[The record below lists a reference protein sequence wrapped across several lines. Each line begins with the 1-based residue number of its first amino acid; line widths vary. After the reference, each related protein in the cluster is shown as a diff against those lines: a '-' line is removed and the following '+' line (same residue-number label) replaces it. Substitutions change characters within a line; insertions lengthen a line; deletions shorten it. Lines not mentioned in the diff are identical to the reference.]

1 MISGRQALGSI
12 DETLDRAQAE
22 INDVEEQIR
31 HANEALVAGQKAR
44 LDELRA
50 LAAER
55 LARLD
60 DLPAATAR
68 LDDIEQ
74 QAKRLLQQRGQA
86 LAELQEQID
95 TAVQAQQQIEAERR
109 HQAIQLDAAVNAVD
123 EAESR
128 LQAVLDA
135 DDAYRVAREAAEAA
149 ERLAMHAQEKADRS
163 AAELSEKGETYRGD
177 PLFMY
182 LWERQY
188 GLPAY
193 RAHGLFRW
201 LDGKVA
207 RLIGYADARANFAR
221 LNDIPVRLQEHAD
234 HLAARADEAFDALRV
249 LDDEA
254 RAADGI
260 PALEARVADEQQR
273 LDAIDERIQA
283 HEAEHQALLA
293 TRAEFAVGEDQY
305 TRNAIDYLA
314 TEFGREDVADLH
326 RVALATPYPEDDVI
340 VSRMR
345 RLEDDLDGQRTTLAD
360 LRGLLEKHRTRLRE
374 LEDLR
379 LQFKRNRYDRV
390 GSVFTNDSMLP
401 VLLGQFLA
409 GMLDSKMLWKVLQ
422 EHQRYQ
428 PRRSNP
434 DFGSGGFGRG
444 TVWRGGLGDI
454 GDVIGGL
461 GRGGFGGR
469 RGGGGGGGFRTG
481 GGF

>member
-22 INDVEEQIR
+22 IDHVEEQVR
-31 HANEALVAGQKAR
+31 QANEALVAGQKAR

-50 LAAER
+50 LATER

-60 DLPAATAR
+60 DLPAAPAR
-68 LDDIEQ
+68 LDDIEH
-74 QAKRLLQQRGQA
+74 QAKRLLQQRDQA
-86 LAELQEQID
+86 LAALQQKIEE
-95 TAVQAQQQIEAERR
+95 AEHAHQQVEAERR

-128 LQAVLDA
+128 LQARLD
-135 DDAYRVAREAAEAA
+135 DDAAYRTAREAAEAA

-163 AAELSEKGETYRGD
+163 AAELSEKGEAYRAD

-193 RAHGLFRW
+193 RASGLFRW
-201 LDGKVA
+201 LDGRVA
-207 RLIGYADARANFAR
+207 RLIGFADARANFAR

-234 HLAARADEAFDALRV
+234 HLAAQADEAFDALKA

-260 PALEARVADEQQR
+260 PALEAQVADEQRR
-273 LDAIDERIQA
+273 LDSIDERIQA
-283 HEAEHQALLA
+283 GEVEHQALLA
-293 TRAEFAVGEDQY
+293 TRAEYAVGEDPY
-305 TRNAIDYLA
+305 TRNAVDYLA
-314 TEFGREDVADLH
+314 TELGREDIADLH

-345 RLEDDLDGQRTTLAD
+345 RLDSDLEVERATLAD
-360 LRGLLEKHRTRLRE
+360 LRGLLEKHRARLRE

-379 LQFKRNRYDRV
+379 LQFKRNRYDRA

-422 EHQRYQ
+422 EHQRYR
-428 PRRSNP
+428 PRQSDP
-434 DFGSGGFGRG
+434 GFGSGGFGRG

-469 RGGGGGGGFRTG
+469 RGGGGGGFRTG